1 MIKLGYRIRRL
12 FIENVKRVRVVEII
26 PKGDVI
32 EIAGQNAQGK
42 SSIIDSIIYVL
53 GGKEEIPTE
62 PIRKGEKSAR
72 IVLETDEFTA
82 TRSWTANDK
91 TYLTVAANTGKS
103 PQAFLDSKVNRI
115 SFDPVAFMRMK
126 PKEQEAL
133 LRQVTGLST
142 VELEQE
148 RLRIYEMRTTIGRDV
163 DRLKVFRN
171 ELGNPVYDLPD
182 EEESVQ
188 ELIDRID
195 SVGRMS
201 ESRNK
206 LISKIATAKGDI
218 ANSDERIKIKLAQIE
233 ELKKEIEGIEKVKF
247 VNLKRIEAM
256 QKEADEI
263 VLEDTTPLR
272 GELKVIEEKN
282 KQIRQNQQINKTQNQ
297 LDDVQAQY
305 NNCTQDIAEIDE
317 QVKQMVRETEFPVKG
332 LSINEQGIVFN
343 EIPLQQASQAE
354 QVKIGL
360 AIAEALNPELQI
372 ILVKDGSLL
381 DKKSM
386 GTIRNFA
393 KEKDYQIWVERVEP
407 DSSDA
412 IIIEDGGIVHS

>member
-1 MIKLGYRIRRL
+1 MTKLGYRIRRL

-72 IVLETDEFTA
+72 IILETDEFTA

-103 PQAFLDSKVNRI
+103 PQAFLDSKVSRI
-115 SFDPVAFMRMK
+115 SFDPVSFMRMK

-142 VELEQE
+142 VDLEQE
-148 RLRIYEMRTTIGRDV
+148 RLRIYEMRKTMGRDV
-163 DRLKVFRN
+163 ERLKVFSN
-171 ELGNPVYDLPD
+171 ELGAPVYNLPD
-182 EEESVQ
+182 EETPAE
-188 ELIDRID
+188 ELIDKID
-195 SVGRMS
+195 SAGRAS
-201 ESRNK
+201 EERNK
-206 LISKIATAKGDI
+206 LISKIAFLKGDV
-218 ANSDERIKIKLAQIE
+218 ANTNEKIKIKLEQIKT
-233 ELKKEIEGIEKVKF
+233 LQVEIANLEKAKSI
-247 VNLKRIEAM
+247 NLRGVETM
-256 QKEADEI
+256 QKEADGI
-263 VLEDTTPLR
+263 VLEDVTPLR
-272 GELKVIEEKN
+272 GELKVLEERN
-282 KQIRQNQQINKTQNQ
+282 KQIRQNQQINKTRNQ
-297 LDDVQAQY
+297 YDDIQMQY
-305 NNCTQDIAEIDE
+305 NNCTQEIADVDE
-317 QVKQMVRETEFPVKG
+317 QIKQMVLNTEFPVEG
-332 LSINEQGIVFN
+332 LSINEQGIIFN
-343 EIPLQQASQAE
+343 DIPLQQASQAE
-354 QVKIGL
+354 QTKIGL

-372 ILVKDGSLL
+372 ILIKDGSLL

-386 GTIRNFA
+386 GTIRKFA

-412 IIIEDGGIVHS
+412 IIIEDGGIVRS